1 MPENRIYN
9 SLLALPLF
17 LGMSRNDLQQAA
29 GQTRFDFRKASKGE
43 TIVAEGELCTHL
55 YFLLDGEVM
64 VKTESADHSYS
75 IDEKIQAPETFQ
87 SERIFGLYP
96 YFTHTYTSLHDCS
109 LLCIAKQDVM
119 KLATLFDI
127 FRINLL
133 NLISTQ
139 SQKHSLRTLQ
149 MPPKSLEERITRFFE
164 ANCVS
169 PTGEKTIHIKMRRIA
184 EEVNDSR
191 LDVSRAL
198 NRLQSQ
204 GLIQLFRERIHIQAL
219 EKLTNSKG

>member
-43 TIVAEGELCTHL
+43 TIIAEGELCTHL

-96 YFTHTYTSLHDCS
+96 YFTHTYTALHDCS

-133 NLISTQ
+133 FL
-139 SQKHSLRTLQ
+139 SLAFLLPMMGT
-149 MPPKSLEERITRFFE
+149 P
-164 ANCVS
+164 
-169 PTGEKTIHIKMRRIA
+169 
-184 EEVNDSR
+184 
-191 LDVSRAL
+191 
-198 NRLQSQ
+198 
-204 GLIQLFRERIHIQAL
+204 
-219 EKLTNSKG
+219 

>member
-9 SLLALPLF
+9 SLLALPLI

-96 YFTHTYTSLHDCS
+96 YFTHTYTPCTTAACYVLPS
-109 LLCIAKQDVM
+109 
-119 KLATLFDI
+119 
-127 FRINLL
+127 
-133 NLISTQ
+133 
-139 SQKHSLRTLQ
+139 
-149 MPPKSLEERITRFFE
+149 
-164 ANCVS
+164 
-169 PTGEKTIHIKMRRIA
+169 KT
-184 EEVNDSR
+184 S
-191 LDVSRAL
+191 
-198 NRLQSQ
+198 
-204 GLIQLFRERIHIQAL
+204 
-219 EKLTNSKG
+219 

>member
-96 YFTHTYTSLHDCS
+96 YFTHTYTALHDCS

-149 MPPKSLEERITRFFE
+149 TPPKSLEERITRFFE

-169 PTGEKTIHIKMRRIA
+169 PTGIA

-191 LDVSRAL
+191 LNVSKAL